1 LETSW
6 KAITPRPYKEE
17 GKTNKKKK
25 DGNKILEPRYE
36 IAQPWIPSVSYELPH
51 DIIMHMSKWRK
62 HDLLPCLTSFPS
74 FLASYHNA

>member
-25 DGNKILEPRYE
+25 DGNKILDPRYE
-36 IAQPWIPSVSYELPH
+36 IAQP
-51 DIIMHMSKWRK
+51 
-62 HDLLPCLTSFPS
+62 
-74 FLASYHNA
+74 